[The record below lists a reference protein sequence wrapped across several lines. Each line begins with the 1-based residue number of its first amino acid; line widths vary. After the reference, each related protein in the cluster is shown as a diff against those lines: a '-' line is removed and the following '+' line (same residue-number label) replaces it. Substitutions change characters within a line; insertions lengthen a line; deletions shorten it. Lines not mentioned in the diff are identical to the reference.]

1 MFFDWGYYARFR
13 HIAQLEILLPET
25 FTNYSPYQ
33 VAWTVKWVAISDG
46 RKNGQNMLRRK
57 VLLQS

>member
-25 FTNYSPYQ
+25 FTNYGPYQ
-33 VAWTVKWVAISDG
+33 VAWTVKW
-46 RKNGQNMLRRK
+46 LRYLMEEK
-57 VLLQS
+57 TDKIC